1 MSAAKIAASLRSTRS
16 SAIEK
21 PRLHS
26 NVGGISGSNNVR
38 FGSKQ
43 TCAAKRHDRE
53 SGIPHKT
60 MSALPPKAD
69 MCGATRDVRYG
80 PKADMTLLFDNL
92 IGAGKYRRRNCE
104 AHCLRGFEVDY

>member
-80 PKADMTLLFDNL
+80 PKADISNF
-92 IGAGKYRRRNCE
+92 IRSPRRHGQQATAVRSALE
-104 AHCLRGFEVDY
+104 LWRPL